1 MFTAKAEK
9 IFVPPTLAEQG
20 ITAFKALNTT
30 IPQAGEPNGRTLE
43 IIGTN
48 NSKFFFR
55 RKIFNSNDDKAEEKY
70 WNGSRWKDAGTEL
83 TIPSSNSFKVVEY
96 YPATSTKVKFVYDII
111 PSDPGSVSTLYVGPN
126 PDDTSSKELTLF
138 QYGSVTLT
146 FLAKDDNND
155 HDGDA
160 TTISRVVMADGTIV
174 LKYTQAD
181 GSFSTTSPSSTL
193 TYQALGQPEI
203 GSAAGTLEATITIEN
218 NNNDTDGYKVVKNVD
233 TNDFVGSECT
243 GVVSARVEAST
254 TVVLDEPIRALTAG
268 MVVTGGG
275 VTAKGAD
282 TNVTIASMNTDQK
295 TITLSSNQQISE
307 GETLTFSPA
316 NDWKFDPVIVSQTDS
331 DTSGGAGTSGKTV
344 IVLQINIEQY
354 GTTNLTLPL
363 NVFDCFSEVPATG
376 IPGTGIQKIGMVK
389 SGSDTTIQGFGI
401 SSGKRVAVGT
411 ADNTILAG
419 TVRIFADLT
428 GKYSDDI
435 IVGISAAET
444 TGLDTYTGDT
454 SVTAAKYSA
463 GTGEGT
469 GDDYIDVNW
478 QVLTDGQVTAS
489 SSLQISWTVSYP
501 SYEDASS

>member
-20 ITAFKALNTT
+20 ITAFKALNTS

-55 RKIFNSNDDKAEEKY
+55 RKVFNSNDDKAQEKY
-70 WNGSRWKDAGTEL
+70 WDGSRWKDAATEL

-96 YPATSTKVKFVYDII
+96 YPATDNKVKFVYDII

-138 QYGSVTLT
+138 QYGNVTLT

-155 HDGDA
+155 HDGDT
-160 TTISRVVMADGTIV
+160 TTISRVVSADGTIM
-174 LKYTQAD
+174 LKYLNPDTSAYA
-181 GSFSTTSPSSTL
+181 TTSPSSTL
-193 TYQALGQPEI
+193 TYQALGKPEI
-203 GSAAGTLEATITIEN
+203 GSAAGTLDATITIEDN
-218 NNNDTDGYKVVKNVD
+218 HSDGYVNVKDVEAI
-233 TNDFVGSECT
+233 DFVGSECT
-243 GVVSARVEAST
+243 GVVSARVEASK

-268 MVVTGGG
+268 MIVTGGG
-275 VTAKGAD
+275 VAAKSVED
-282 TNVTIASMNTDQK
+282 DVTIASMNTDQK

-316 NDWKFDPVIVSQTDS
+316 NDWKFDPVIVSQTDTATVAPS
-331 DTSGGAGTSGKTV
+331 LTKTV
-344 IVLQINIEQY
+344 IVLQLNIEQY
-354 GTTNLTLPL
+354 GTQNLTVPL
-363 NVFDCFSEVPATG
+363 NVYDCFASPASDTEASG
-376 IPGTGIQKIGMVK
+376 LKKIGMVK
-389 SGSDTTIQGFGI
+389 DSTDTTIQGFGI

-411 ADNTILAG
+411 ADNTILSG

-428 GKYSDDI
+428 GKYFDDI
-435 IVGISAAET
+435 TVSIGDDTS
-444 TGLDTYTGDT
+444 GLDTYTGDT

-469 GDDYIDVNW
+469 GDDYIDVDW
-478 QVLTDGQVTAS
+478 QVLTSAAVTKTS
-489 SSLQISWTVSYP
+489 NLQIAWKVSYP
-501 SYEDASS
+501 SYEDATT